1 MGKMDLTKKELIGKT
16 VMSGEGIPIGI
27 IKKSLK
33 DTESGEIN
41 SLLIE
46 PSKEIDTTN
55 YKKNNQ
61 GRIIL
66 PFENISPVQD
76 VIIIEKEPIDET
88 F

>member
-1 MGKMDLTKKELIGKT
+1 MDLTKKELIGKT

-27 IKKSLK
+27 IK
-33 DTESGEIN
+33 N
-41 SLLIE
+41 SLRDTDSEEVTSLIIE
-46 PSKEIDTTN
+46 PSKEIDTSK

>member
-1 MGKMDLTKKELIGKT
+1 MKEESIT
-16 VMSGEGIPIGI
+16 IGI
-27 IKKSLK
+27 IKNSLRNA
-33 DTESGEIN
+33 DSGKIN

-46 PSKEIDTTN
+46 PSKEIDISN

>member
-1 MGKMDLTKKELIGKT
+1 MDLTKKELIGKT
-16 VMSGEGIPIGI
+16 VMNEEGIPIGI
-27 IKKSLK
+27 IKNSLRNA
-33 DTESGEIN
+33 DSGKIN

-46 PSKEIDTTN
+46 PSKEIDISN

-76 VIIIEKEPIDET
+76 VIIIEKEPIDEA